1 MHILIIEDEAAIR
14 DMIRLS
20 LEQAGYR
27 VSGCADAETARREIV
42 EWKPDCLIVDWML
55 PGDSGIDLVHWLR
68 RQPGLQQIPVLMLTA
83 RSEEADTI
91 TGLEAGADD
100 YMTKPLS
107 LRELRSRIKAL
118 LRRPAQWQDQPQLL
132 RDGPI
137 QLNIETHELAID
149 GQPVKLSKKEFQLLK
164 FFLGHRNRV
173 FSRDRILDAV
183 WGSDRY
189 LEDRTVDV
197 HVLRLR
203 KLLKPWGLDRCI
215 QTVRGSGYRFHCDEA
230 QHGQ

>member
-1 MHILIIEDEAAIR
+1 MHILIIEDEPAIR

-20 LEQAGYR
+20 LEQAGYQ
-27 VSGCADAETARREIV
+27 VSSCADAESARDAIR

-55 PGDSGIDLVHWLR
+55 PGDSGIDLIQWLR
-68 RQPGLQQIPVLMLTA
+68 RQPGLKQIPALMLTA
-83 RSEEADTI
+83 RAEESDTI
-91 TGLEAGADD
+91 AGLESGADD

-118 LRRPAQWQDQPQLL
+118 LRRPATWNDSTHRL
-132 RDGPI
+132 RAGPI
-137 QLNIETHELAID
+137 CLDTESHELTVD
-149 GQPVKLSKKEFQLLK
+149 DRPVKLSHKEYRLLR
-164 FFLGHRNRV
+164 FFLGHQDRV

-183 WGSDRY
+183 WGSDAY
-189 LEDRTVDV
+189 LDDRTVDV

-215 QTVRGSGYRFHCDEA
+215 QTVRGSGYRFRCPKTEKKT
-230 QHGQ
+230 